1 MNQAYVPYKP
11 TKLLCARLLKYAEVY
26 WGLGKGQIFNGR
38 ACACARVRCALCMPI
53 NVANCNLYYYIHT
66 CPMHLKGN
74 AIFLLKSELRVL
86 LSLVVGAGGMAMWV
100 CSMFVFAFVVANC
113 AGYLN
118 RATSLNSGYISRA
131 HLICSHPHILV
142 GGS

>member
-1 MNQAYVPYKP
+1 MSVCV
-11 TKLLCARLLKYAEVY
+11 CAA
-26 WGLGKGQIFNGR
+26 
-38 ACACARVRCALCMPI
+38 VRCALCMPI
-53 NVANCNLYYYIHT
+53 NVNYIHT
-66 CPMHLKGN
+66 FPMHLKGN
-74 AIFLLKSELRVL
+74 AVFLLKSELRVL

-100 CSMFVFAFVVANC
+100 CSMFVFAFVVAEC

-118 RATSLNSGYISRA
+118 RATSLNPGYISRA